1 MNELIFFLHV
11 LVNLAFLLIAIRYG
25 KITLILFYVFQV
37 ILANFFVLKQIS
49 LFGFAVTASDV
60 FAIGAFFSI
69 NLLRE
74 FYDKKLTYQTIWIGF
89 MSMIG
94 FMLLGQIHLL
104 YAPNSFDYTHS
115 AYSTLLSPTPR
126 IAVAS
131 LITFLIVQR
140 FDVMFFYRLKK
151 KTEGKHLSI
160 RMTVSLLISQ
170 LYDTILFSCLALYGI
185 VESISSIVLVS
196 YLIKVIVT
204 MILTP
209 FTHLCKKMVKQDA
222 ALQI

>member
-1 MNELIFFLHV
+1 MNELIFFLHI
-11 LVNLAFLLIAIRYG
+11 LVNLAFLFIAIRYG
-25 KITLILFYVFQV
+25 KIALVLFYVFQI

-49 LFGFAVTASDV
+49 LFGFSVTASDV
-60 FAIGAFFSI
+60 FAIGAFFSV

-74 FYDKKLTYQTIWIGF
+74 FFDKRLTYQAIWIGF
-89 MSMIG
+89 ISMIG

-104 YAPNSFDYTHS
+104 YAPNSFDYTQN

-126 IAVAS
+126 IAISS

-140 FDVMFFYRLKK
+140 FDVMFFHKLKQ
-151 KTEGKHLSI
+151 KTEGKYLST

-185 VESISSIVLVS
+185 VESIFSVILVS
-196 YLIKVIVT
+196 YLIKVIIT

-209 FTHLCKKMVKQDA
+209 FTHLCKKMVRQDA
-222 ALQI
+222 ALQV